1 MMENKKVKI
10 FFFGSGAFAVPVL
23 EALCL
28 NPKIQMCG
36 IITQPDK
43 PAGRKMTLTPTPVGK
58 WCDAH
63 EIECRRVKSVN
74 EPEFFESLKAEAP
87 DIIVVVSFGQILKEP
102 ILNLPKFCCLNV
114 HASLLPK
121 YRGASPIT
129 AVVLNGDLPH
139 LQQHRYHAA
148 TDH

>member
-43 PAGRKMTLTPTPVGK
+43 PGRAQDGP
-58 WCDAH
+58 DSDS
-63 EIECRRVKSVN
+63 RR
-74 EPEFFESLKAEAP
+74 
-87 DIIVVVSFGQILKEP
+87 
-102 ILNLPKFCCLNV
+102 
-114 HASLLPK
+114 
-121 YRGASPIT
+121 
-129 AVVLNGDLPH
+129 
-139 LQQHRYHAA
+139 
-148 TDH
+148 

>member
-43 PAGRKMTLTPTPVGK
+43 PAGVTPMRSNADGSGRSMNRSSSN
-58 WCDAH
+58 CS
-63 EIECRRVKSVN
+63 RRNPRTSSWWF
-74 EPEFFESLKAEAP
+74 PSARF
-87 DIIVVVSFGQILKEP
+87 
-102 ILNLPKFCCLNV
+102 
-114 HASLLPK
+114 
-121 YRGASPIT
+121 
-129 AVVLNGDLPH
+129 
-139 LQQHRYHAA
+139 
-148 TDH
+148 

>member
-43 PAGRKMTLTPTPVGK
+43 PAGRKMALTPTPVGK

-63 EIECRRVKSVN
+63 EIECRRIRSVN
-74 EPEFFESLKAEAP
+74 EPEFFELLKAESP

-114 HASLLPK
+114 E
-121 YRGASPIT
+121 
-129 AVVLNGDLPH
+129 VLFGLFFE
-139 LQQHRYHAA
+139 YHIKPPF
-148 TDH
+148 